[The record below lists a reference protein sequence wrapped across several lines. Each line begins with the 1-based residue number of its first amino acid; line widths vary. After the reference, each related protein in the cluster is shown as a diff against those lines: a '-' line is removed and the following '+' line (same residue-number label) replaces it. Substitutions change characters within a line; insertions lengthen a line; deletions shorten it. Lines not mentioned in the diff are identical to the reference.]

1 MRCIEVEKS
10 SLSLCSAVYSRYEV
24 VTTVERA
31 AYIARIVGFELY
43 RVLTEIEE
51 VFTISL
57 FSDFFISIIDI
68 FVNLL

>member
-1 MRCIEVEKS
+1 MN
-10 SLSLCSAVYSRYEV
+10 
-24 VTTVERA
+24 TTIERA
-31 AYIARIVGFELY
+31 ACIERIVGFELY
-43 RVLTEIEE
+43 LLLTKIEE

>member
-10 SLSLCSAVYSRYEV
+10 SLSLCSTVYSRYEV
-24 VTTVERA
+24 VTTVVRA

-51 VFTISL
+51 VFTISR
-57 FSDFFISIIDI
+57 STDFFISIYDI
-68 FVNLL
+68 FVN